1 VTPDPLRRHSVD
13 EVGGVTG
20 SGFDVLA
27 GASPSRIQPVDS
39 DRRRMVDR
47 MNPRLVNLLTALGF
61 GLPVIGY
68 LYLLGRYSVN
78 IIVGD
83 QWSDVPVIHQSYTH
97 FFDWGSL
104 WAAHNENRIFFP
116 NIIVVIL
123 AHTVHYNIQV
133 EEYLSAAMLAAATAL
148 LIWAHKRRAPSIP
161 WIYYCPVAILTF
173 SIVQWQNTLWGFQ
186 MAWYLVLLSLAF
198 AIVLLDRAT
207 LNWITF
213 VAAVIAG
220 VVGSFSSLQGLLIWP
235 AGLILI
241 YHRRRAW
248 QFAIAWI
255 SAGVAAVVVYFYHF
269 GSPAGSY
276 PSAALTHPVVAVKFY
291 LLLIGDIVDVPI
303 NLGQH
308 PNTAV
313 LLFGLLIVA
322 IAVVTA
328 LVYGIRRDEQ
338 GGSPVGVAL
347 ICVGLLFAVT
357 VTQGRIIFGFSGASQ
372 SRYTTFDLLILV
384 GTYLTLLE
392 RPLRRHEATEPSLGT
407 AEAGDL
413 NSGQARMRG
422 RMADWFH
429 NSGLR
434 VARWVVVAAIALQL
448 ALGVH
453 YGLSGARSDH
463 EYQAEAVKVLRN
475 LNHTSDGSV
484 QYFLD
489 IFEPASWIRQ
499 QARVVED
506 HHLSIFG
513 SGNPF
518 NSS

>member
-1 VTPDPLRRHSVD
+1 VTA
-13 EVGGVTG
+13 

-27 GASPSRIQPVDS
+27 GASASRIQPVDS
-39 DRRRMVDR
+39 GRRRIVDR
-47 MNPRLVNLLTALGF
+47 MDPRLVNLLTALGF

-83 QWSDVPVIHQSYTH
+83 QWSDVPVIHQSYAH

-116 NIIVVIL
+116 NIIVVLL

-186 MAWYLVLLSLAF
+186 MAWYLVMLSLAF

-207 LNWITF
+207 LNWMTF

-248 QFAIAWI
+248 HFAVAWI

-269 GSPAGSY
+269 GSPAGGPDPNY
-276 PSAALTHPVVAVKFY
+276 ALTHPLVTVKFY

-303 NLGQH
+303 NIGQQ
-308 PNTAV
+308 PNNAV

-328 LVYGIRRDEQ
+328 LVYGIRRDEER
-338 GGSPVGVAL
+338 GSPVGVAL

-357 VTQGRIIFGFSGASQ
+357 VTQGRILFGYAGASQ

-384 GTYLTLLE
+384 GTYVTLLE
-392 RPLRRHEATEPSLGT
+392 RPLRRHEAIERSLGT
-407 AEAGDL
+407 AATRDL
-413 NSGQARMRG
+413 KAGQARMRS
-422 RMADWFH
+422 RMPEWLQ

-434 VARWVVVAAIALQL
+434 MARWVVVAAIALQL

-453 YGLSGARSDH
+453 YGLSGARSDYK
-463 EYQAEAVKVLRN
+463 YQAEAVKVLRN
-475 LNHTSDGSV
+475 LNHTSNGPV
-484 QYFLD
+484 EYFLD

-506 HHLSIFG
+506 HHLSIFA

-518 NSS
+518 DSS